1 MNHFY
6 SDHPLS
12 NQEDSLD
19 KGKLFGTGCCVV
31 CDNEH
36 KPHLYGQHDVSF
48 CRIFSLHL
56 NQTLMKALLPAA
68 AQRQFN
74 SSCDNSPCQTLA
86 VIC

>member
-48 CRIFSLHL
+48 CRIFFPTFES
-56 NQTLMKALLPAA
+56 NIDESSTA
-68 AQRQFN
+68 
-74 SSCDNSPCQTLA
+74 SSCSET
-86 VIC
+86 I